1 VAVDIGCEIDPTLEL
16 AVVTVPWRPGDPVV
30 EPNSFDPML
39 LASQAPGG
47 LVVIRRSAAQLEQLV
62 GLEAE

>member
-1 VAVDIGCEIDPTLEL
+1 MLEL
-16 AVVTVPWRPGDPVV
+16 AVVAVPWRPGDPVV